1 MKKVILVAL
10 LSVGLLSAKGMRP
23 SFSSIDANSDG
34 KISKAEFNSFKSK
47 RSVMMKMAGKLMGKA
62 PSFSM
67 LDRNGDGFISK
78 TEFSQF
84 RRARKR

>member
-1 MKKVILVAL
+1 MKKILL
-10 LSVGLLSAKGMRP
+10 LSLMAGVLFAGGMRP
-23 SFSSIDANSDG
+23 SFSSIDTNSDG

-47 RSVMMKMAGKLMGKA
+47 RSVMMKMAGRLMGKA